1 MDWACAAFSCIP
13 RTRQGLRS
21 HRLQRPYLFF
31 WQAFQEA
38 GDSEHRGTLHEVMIV
53 TGGFQWQ
60 GNLCAAAPVAT
71 VNSIPLAYSRESG
84 DTCAHGRHPQTDL
97 AGSHRA
103 VPIKSFARGRDLDA
117 ARPAQCAATK
127 IPKAACFQQF

>member
-1 MDWACAAFSCIP
+1 MRHLVAYHERAKVCVHIASS
-13 RTRQGLRS
+13 G
-21 HRLQRPYLFF
+21 PYLFF

-60 GNLCAAAPVAT
+60 GYLCAAAPVAT
-71 VNSIPLAYSRESG
+71 VNSIPLAYSRELG

-97 AGSHRA
+97 VGSHRA
-103 VPIKSFARGRDLDA
+103 VPIKSFARGGDFDVA
-117 ARPAQCAATK
+117 PPAQCAEKK
-127 IPKAACFQQF
+127 IAEAARFQQF